1 MEEDEK
7 WVRELRRKEADRN
20 FINSLPL
27 RLRLALEFYIGDGD
41 IYVASR
47 IAGMT
52 VDELRIKANIPAV
65 TY

>member
-7 WVRELRRKEADRN
+7 WARELRRKEADRN

-27 RLRLALEFYIGDGD
+27 RLRLALEFYIGNGD

>member
-7 WVRELRRKEADRN
+7 WARELRRKEADRN

-27 RLRLALEFYIGDGD
+27 RLRLALEFYIEDGD

-47 IAGMT
+47 N
-52 VDELRIKANIPAV
+52 DC
-65 TY
+65 